1 MRKQAHDVHTSNTE
15 VNTNYYKSINDAAS
29 LKERGCC
36 EKLQFLLCPLEG
48 VSESES
54 TETLNTHL

>member
-29 LKERGCC
+29 LKERG
-36 EKLQFLLCPLEG
+36 LLWKAAVPLEG